1 MEILGD
7 TAGGAQPEGPD
18 RPVPFE
24 VDLDAELDRAPDPD
38 PAPSRRRAAAFG
50 ALVAP
55 EALGLAGVLVQGMNL
70 TTSGLQIV
78 FLLRNDP
85 NQIQSNRDQLMIY
98 VAGMVAVALAGGLL
112 SVAGLLRLTQRS
124 GTFAKA
130 VTGAGTLLGVIFLIV
145 AAVMYWQGS
154 SMPDTP

>member
-7 TAGGAQPEGPD
+7 TPGGAQPEGPD

-38 PAPSRRRAAAFG
+38 PAPIRRRAAAFG

-112 SVAGLLRLTQRS
+112 SVAGLLRLDQRS

-130 VTGAGTLLGVIFLIV
+130 VTGAGALLGVIFLIV